1 MYWCETRREWWMR
14 TPPDDGAF
22 LFSFNLR
29 DGLIEKQTVKW
40 RCGCFVRL
48 KKIIIICNRW
58 CQMWGNQKGKCCVKK
73 NVEDKSLKTSSHQFQ
88 FVVGTKYEPKGHEQ
102 CRFHT
107 RDHQHAKRRIPD
119 QTFYV
124 ARKTIGRGIRSYRSM
139 CSFAP
144 KTSSSPWSQSTVYQ
158 QDGPF
163 VSRVDW
169 KTKKK
174 KKGVFIR
181 GEQTQASGRWILHDV
196 KNEESSVKISKYV
209 KKNIFYPQYVQLC
222 TVSYI
227 WQNLRI

>member
-1 MYWCETRREWWMR
+1 MFCT
-14 TPPDDGAF
+14 F
-22 LFSFNLR
+22 
-29 DGLIEKQTVKW
+29 K
-40 RCGCFVRL
+40 

-174 KKGVFIR
+174 REF
-181 GEQTQASGRWILHDV
+181 SY
-196 KNEESSVKISKYV
+196 EESKRRPLGGESFMMWKI
-209 KKNIFYPQYVQLC
+209 KKV
-222 TVSYI
+222 V
-227 WQNLRI
+227 LRYQSM

>member
-1 MYWCETRREWWMR
+1 MFCT
-14 TPPDDGAF
+14 F
-22 LFSFNLR
+22 
-29 DGLIEKQTVKW
+29 K
-40 RCGCFVRL
+40 

-102 CRFHT
+102 CLFHT

-174 KKGVFIR
+174 KGVFIR